1 MRPPATSPKGRQRPD
16 LRDARAETDAKRER
30 ILRVA
35 ERLFHENGYADTTM
49 EQIVGELGVTKP

>member
-1 MRPPATSPKGRQRPD
+1 MPQPATTAQGRQRPA
-16 LRDARAETDAKRER
+16 LRDARAVADAKRER

-35 ERLFHENGYADTTM
+35 ARLFHENGYADTTM